1 MAKRTCDPTINS
13 IGSQTYW
20 LGRNGQIVRARTV
33 PSNPSTDPQVAQRQI
48 LTRISQAW
56 DALTEAKR
64 SAWRAAAA
72 NVQSRATLGMSGPL
86 TGIQLFIKLNATLA
100 TFGQEQID
108 QPTAVPQMPDLAP
121 TSLVITNTGGVIAIK
136 LTCPS
141 DPGENTIIW
150 SEKPTKAGRF
160 SAPELVIIGTSPAPV
175 AGSADITAEYVA
187 KFGVPAVGSRLF
199 VAANQFMDGWQSA
212 LRTFTALVPASA

>member
-33 PSNPSTDPQVAQRQI
+33 PSNPSTDAQVSQRAI
-48 LTRISQAW
+48 LTATSRAW
-56 DALTEAKR
+56 DALTEAQR

-86 TGIQLFIKLNATLA
+86 TGIQLYIKLNATLA
-100 TFGQEQID
+100 TFGQETID
-108 QPTAVPQMPDLAP
+108 DPSPVPTFPYLAP
-121 TSLVITNTGGVIAIK
+121 TALVITNTGGMIAIK

-141 DPGENTIIW
+141 DPGEATIIW
-150 SEKPTKAGRF
+150 SEKATKAGRF
-160 SAPELVIIGTSPAPV
+160 AAPELVIIGTSPAPV
-175 AGSADITAEYVA
+175 AGSADITGDYVA

>member
-33 PSNPSTDPQVAQRQI
+33 PSNPSTDPQVAQRAI
-48 LTRISQAW
+48 LTATSRHW
-56 DALTEAKR
+56 DALTDAQR

-86 TGIQLFIKLNATLA
+86 TGIQLYIKLNATLA
-100 TFGQEQID
+100 TFGQEAID
-108 QPTAVPQMPDLAP
+108 DPTAVPTFPDLAP
-121 TSLVITNTGGVIAIK
+121 AALVITNTGGVIAIK

-141 DPGENTIIW
+141 DPGEATIIW

-160 SAPELVIIGTSPAPV
+160 AAPELVIIGTCPAAV
-175 AGSADITAEYVA
+175 AGSANITTLYTA
-187 KFGVPAVGSRLF
+187 KFGVPVVGSRVF

-212 LRTFTALVPASA
+212 VRVFDELVPTAA